1 MKTQWDE
8 GSGRILL
15 GDNTDNG
22 AVMLRPFSFQC
33 AEFVF
38 QLEHTIQYTHLR
50 LEPDLPV
57 LNYCVSRKEFLYVQS

>member
-15 GDNTDNG
+15 GNNTGNG

-38 QLEHTIQYTHLR
+38 QLEHKFSTLTI
-50 LEPDLPV
+50 DL
-57 LNYCVSRKEFLYVQS
+57 NRIFRYSTTA